1 MTQNERLQYLTDK
14 IDALYEQMY
23 MEMAEAEDPYQINR
37 PEREQ
42 VIDYYRNEI
51 MKIKEELEEFYS
63 QKKSLLL

>member
-1 MTQNERLQYLTDK
+1 
-14 IDALYEQMY
+14 

-42 VIDYYRNEI
+42 VMGYYRNEI

-63 QKKSLLL
+63 QKKSPLL